1 MHEYHYEDVI
11 LVFDIATR
19 SKVSLY
25 LDKWPDQSL
34 GGVYFNH
41 GGIFTS
47 DKSDYLWILRRNRTW
62 DEVDVVK
69 ANTTT
74 GEAEVLWSEK
84 SEPYHNTRYS
94 QDRKSTRLNSSHV
107 AISYAVFCSKK
118 TSTAIDEGNNR

>member
-1 MHEYHYEDVI
+1 MPGDENHYQDEI
-11 LVFDIATR
+11 LVFDIETR
-19 SKVSLY
+19 SQVRLD

-34 GGVYFNH
+34 GGVYFNQ

-84 SEPYHNTRYS
+84 SEPYHNT
-94 QDRKSTRLNSSHV
+94 DRKSRRLNSSHV
-107 AISYAVFCSKK
+107 AISYAVFCLKK
-118 TSTAIDEGNNR
+118 KKEQRR